1 MKLKLTALLMSIV
14 ALCLGFQSCN
24 SDNDDDPNPGTN
36 IYTRIVSYVEGTAN
50 GSTFTY
56 RERGD
61 SPLITLYSTQALK
74 AETFKVGTRIIIQYT
89 SESTGQNQ
97 DRRITLLAAAN
108 VEGQGKAVESATAE
122 STNNWNSDGVAVQAL
137 YRSGDF
143 VDVQFTGYLGDQQA
157 KVAMYVDETTLDS
170 EQPQLHLI
178 FGPYSGFVNTPYIFY
193 GSWNIANIWNRPNV
207 KSVKVNFNGTGAIG
221 SSVILTKD
229 SDIRPS

>member
-1 MKLKLTALLMSIV
+1 MKLKLTALLISTI

-24 SDNDDDPNPGTN
+24 SDNDEPDPSPT
-36 IYTRIVSYVEGTAN
+36 IYTNIVSYEEGTSG

-61 SPLITLYSTQALK
+61 SPLITLYSSQALK

-89 SESTGQNQ
+89 SESTDQNQ
-97 DRRITLLAAAN
+97 DRQITLLAAAN

-157 KVAMYVDETTLDS
+157 KAAMYVDETTLDS

-178 FGPYSGFVNTPYIFY
+178 FGPYSGMVTTPYIFY
-193 GSWNIANIWNRPNV
+193 GSWNIANIWNLPNV

-221 SSVILTKD
+221 SSVVLTKD

>member
-1 MKLKLTALLMSIV
+1 MKLKLTAFLMSIV

-24 SDNDDDPNPGTN
+24 SDNDEPGTSPTV
-36 IYTRIVSYVEGTAN
+36 YTNIVSYVEGTSG

-74 AETFKVGTRIIIQYT
+74 AESFKVGTRIIIQYT

-97 DRRITLLAAAN
+97 DRQITLLAAAN

-122 STNNWNSDGVAVQAL
+122 STNNWHSDGVAVQAL

-157 KVAMYVDETTLDS
+157 KVAMYVDESTLDS
-170 EQPQLHLI
+170 EQPQMHLV
-178 FGPYSGFVNTPYIFY
+178 FGPYNGLVNTPYIFY
-193 GSWNIANIWNRPNV
+193 GSWNIANIWNLPNV
-207 KSVKVNFNGTGAIG
+207 KSIKVNFNGTGAIG